1 MGSVR
6 ALARREPTFALHVHV
21 GLPDPEVAIR
31 VANRMR
37 VHLPLLLALSAN
49 SPFWQGRDTGLASAR
64 TPLFQAFPRVGI
76 PRAFADF
83 GEWADIVDLLIR
95 TDTMPDATYI
105 WWDVR
110 PQPRFG
116 TIEVRIMDAQ
126 SGLDRVGPL
135 VALVQSLARVEAT
148 EGLAPD
154 LAIHAQE
161 VLDENRFLATRDGVH
176 ARFVDPV
183 TAQRID
189 VAELLDTVIGVCAPH
204 AQDLGCADELARV
217 DRHRGRRRRRAPA
230 AAGRGA
236 RRARRARRGAGGRV
250 PRRAGGRPRLA
261 ADSVRYVT
269 STPERTTSS
278 ANHSLTLERGL
289 RVLRVLSRA
298 PRRPVGLRAR
308 GRDGDAPRGHL
319 PPARPA
325 ARAAVRR
332 ARRGRAPHAGRRP
345 HRARQQGALAAAAG
359 RAAGAPAPRRP
370 DGGDDGADDPRHRR
384 GARRCSSSSPARPT
398 CTSPTARDCAIRST
412 SRPPG
417 SRSSRAARRCP
428 ASARR

>member
-1 MGSVR
+1 MLLQPRGGALAQSIEDVLEALPDAMRTSVSSETHSAAVELTTGVHPSVGDAVKELGALREDISSLLRGLDLTAGVAGTHPFAVWDEMVVAPGARHQEVMGSVR

-95 TDTMPDATYI
+95 TDTMPDPTYI

-116 TIEVRIMDAQ
+116 TIEIRIMDAQ
-126 SGLDRVGPL
+126 SRLNRVGPL

-148 EGLAPD
+148 EGLASEK
-154 LAIHAQE
+154 AIHAQE

-189 VAELLDTVIGVCAPH
+189 VAELLGTVIDVCAPH
-204 AQDLGCADELARV
+204 AEDLGCA
-217 DRHRGRRRRRAPA
+217 
-230 AAGRGA
+230 AG
-236 RRARRARRGAGGRV
+236 
-250 PRRAGGRPRLA
+250 LA
-261 ADSVRYVT
+261 AVADI
-269 STPERTTSS
+269 
-278 ANHSLTLERGL
+278 
-289 RVLRVLSRA
+289 
-298 PRRPVGLRAR
+298 
-308 GRDGDAPRGHL
+308 
-319 PPARPA
+319 A
-325 ARAAVRR
+325 A
-332 ARRGRAPHAGRRP
+332 
-345 HRARQQGALAAAAG
+345 
-359 RAAGAPAPRRP
+359 
-370 DGGDDGADDPRHRR
+370 DGADGRQRR
-384 GARRCSSSSPARPT
+384 LAEERGGLGGLVEALADEFLASPAADPV
-398 CTSPTARDCAIRST
+398 
-412 SRPPG
+412 
-417 SRSSRAARRCP
+417 
-428 ASARR
+428 

>member
-1 MGSVR
+1 MVVAPGARHQEVMGSVR

-95 TDTMPDATYI
+95 TDTLPDPTYI

-116 TIEVRIMDAQ
+116 TIEIRIMDAQ
-126 SGLDRVGPL
+126 SRLDRVGPL

-148 EGLAPD
+148 EGLAAEQ
-154 LAIHAQE
+154 AIHAQE

-189 VAELLDTVIGVCAPH
+189 VPSSWARSSTCA
-204 AQDLGCADELARV
+204 
-217 DRHRGRRRRRAPA
+217 RRTRRTSDAPPSSRRSPTSRPTA
-230 AAGRGA
+230 PTGASGGWPRSAAGSAGSS
-236 RRARRARRGAGGRV
+236 RRW
-250 PRRAGGRPRLA
+250 
-261 ADSVRYVT
+261 
-269 STPERTTSS
+269 RT
-278 ANHSLTLERGL
+278 
-289 RVLRVLSRA
+289 
-298 PRRPVGLRAR
+298 
-308 GRDGDAPRGHL
+308 
-319 PPARPA
+319 
-325 ARAAVRR
+325 
-332 ARRGRAPHAGRRP
+332 
-345 HRARQQGALAAAAG
+345 
-359 RAAGAPAPRRP
+359 
-370 DGGDDGADDPRHRR
+370 
-384 GARRCSSSSPARPT
+384 SSSPRRRPT
-398 CTSPTARDCAIRST
+398 LP
-412 SRPPG
+412 SR
-417 SRSSRAARRCP
+417 R
-428 ASARR
+428 

>member
-1 MGSVR
+1 MLLQPRGGALAQSIEAVLEALPDAMRTSVSSETHSAAVELTTGVHDSVGGAVDELGTLREDIASLLHGLDLTAGVAGTHPFAVWDEMVVAPGARHQEVMGSVR

-76 PRAFADF
+76 PRVFADF

-95 TDTMPDATYI
+95 TDTMPDPTYI

-116 TIEVRIMDAQ
+116 TIEIRIMDAQ
-126 SGLDRVGPL
+126 SRLDRVGPL

-148 EGLAPD
+148 EGLASEK
-154 LAIHAQE
+154 AIHAQE

-189 VAELLDTVIGVCAPH
+189 VAELLSSVIDVCTPH
-204 AQDLGCADELARV
+204 AEDLGCAAELAAV
-217 DRHRGRRRRRAPA
+217 ADIAADGADGRQRRLADEHGGLGGLVEALADEFLVAPA
-230 AAGRGA
+230 A
-236 RRARRARRGAGGRV
+236 
-250 PRRAGGRPRLA
+250 
-261 ADSVRYVT
+261 D
-269 STPERTTSS
+269 
-278 ANHSLTLERGL
+278 
-289 RVLRVLSRA
+289 
-298 PRRPVGLRAR
+298 
-308 GRDGDAPRGHL
+308 
-319 PPARPA
+319 PA
-325 ARAAVRR
+325 
-332 ARRGRAPHAGRRP
+332 
-345 HRARQQGALAAAAG
+345 
-359 RAAGAPAPRRP
+359 
-370 DGGDDGADDPRHRR
+370 
-384 GARRCSSSSPARPT
+384 
-398 CTSPTARDCAIRST
+398 
-412 SRPPG
+412 
-417 SRSSRAARRCP
+417 
-428 ASARR
+428 